1 MLFLKCLRFF
11 FHFMDLKKSA
21 ITVVSLFRKFAAV
34 TRCKSVS
41 LTNQK
46 NVIMAEIYQL
56 PENGNSGNANIPF
69 SIPIGFGGMGNNGFG
84 FGNGMNGIYD
94 LLGVAIIASLFGW
107 GGNGFGFGGNGF
119 GGAGGAGFIS
129 NQLNND
135 SGRELIMNA
144 ITSQG
149 EASRTAIQ
157 TLSTMLG
164 QDFNLTNAGIQSAQN
179 TLNQIA
185 NAQGM
190 STLQLINAVQ
200 AGDANLASTIQKCC
214 CDNQLALCNQ
224 TNTLQN
230 AINGVGNQVQ
240 AKAAA
245 DQLAMCNQTYALTD
259 TMNRNYLALDNKID
273 SLESSRKDRE
283 ITSLTAQVAKLE
295 SQNFTAGIV
304 QQAVAPLN
312 ASINA
317 IAREVDDIKCRM
329 PETVSVQYPNLQVF
343 NATPYVSGGFYG
355 QPWGGWNGF
364 GGNNFVF

>member
-1 MLFLKCLRFF
+1 M
-11 FHFMDLKKSA
+11 S
-21 ITVVSLFRKFAAV
+21 
-34 TRCKSVS
+34 
-41 LTNQK
+41 
-46 NVIMAEIYQL
+46 EIYQL
-56 PENGNSGNANIPF
+56 PESNSGNNATIPF
-69 SIPIGFGGMGNNGFG
+69 SIPIGFGGYGNGGFG
-84 FGNGMNGIYD
+84 FGNGGFNSIAD
-94 LLGVAIIASLFGW
+94 LFGLAIIASMFGWGNGGFGGGFGNW
-107 GGNGFGFGGNGF
+107 GGNGGQLGFL
-119 GGAGGAGFIS
+119 S

-144 ITSQG
+144 ITNQG

-164 QDFNLTNAGIQSAQN
+164 QDFNLVNAGIQSAQN

-190 STLQLINAVQ
+190 STLQMINAVQ

-214 CDNQLALCNQ
+214 CDQSLATCQQ

-245 DQLAMCNQTYALTD
+245 DQLAMCQQTYALTD
-259 TMNRNYLALDNKID
+259 NMNRNFLAIDNKLD
-273 SLESSRKDRE
+273 AMESNRKDRE
-283 ITSLTAQVAKLE
+283 ITALTAEIASLK
-295 SQNFTAGIV
+295 SQNFTTGVV
-304 QQAVAPLN
+304 QQAVAPVIGQLN
-312 ASINA
+312 GL
-317 IAREVDDIKCRM
+317 AREVDDIKCRM

-343 NATPYVSGGFYG
+343 NATPYVSGGFYPNG
-355 QPWGGWNGF
+355 YYGNGF